1 MRRINDGFNN
11 VAHLHDLDPRY
22 DRENDDVR
30 DRVEF
35 GEAPQREW
43 IPRGTR
49 IRSASTPPKGTWQ
62 AAVRRW
68 MKRNPGRSYKACAD
82 AVAGMGHAGVTRA
95 MVSEVMR
102 QQPKPAKKTKKAK
115 PMAVRKAVPQYRPYV
130 PQPRPPELPLVKIR
144 YCDGCGLAISESG
157 ACRC

>member
-11 VAHLHDLDPRY
+11 VAHLNDLDSRY

-49 IRSASTPPKGTWQ
+49 IRSASTPPQGTWQ
-62 AAVRRW
+62 TAVSSW
-68 MKRNPGRSYKACAD
+68 MKRNPHCSYKACAV
-82 AVAGMGHAGVTRA
+82 AVVGMGHTGVTRA

-102 QQPKPAKKTKKAK
+102 QQPKPAKETK
-115 PMAVRKAVPQYRPYV
+115 PTAVRRAVPQHRPYV
-130 PQPRPPELPLVKIR
+130 PRPRPPELPLVKIR